1 MVVVMLPEEG
11 KGSFA
16 ESAKEGLNRES
27 EGVLRISAEWAEGM
41 DRHQVL
47 LTMRGSRERPF
58 IDNNNNI
65 FERDKE
71 KGNEKLR
78 I

>member
-27 EGVLRISAEWAEGM
+27 EGVLRISAEWTGR
-41 DRHQVL
+41 DGQ
-47 LTMRGSRERPF
+47 TPGSTDNARE
-58 IDNNNNI
+58 
-65 FERDKE
+65 
-71 KGNEKLR
+71 
-78 I
+78 